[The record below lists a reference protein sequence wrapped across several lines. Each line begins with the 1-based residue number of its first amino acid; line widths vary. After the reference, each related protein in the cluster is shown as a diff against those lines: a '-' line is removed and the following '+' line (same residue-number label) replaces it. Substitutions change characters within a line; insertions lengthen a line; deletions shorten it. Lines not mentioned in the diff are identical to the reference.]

1 MPFDDE
7 SRLIEL
13 VAWRSEWD
21 AEFRALA
28 VRLAGCL
35 DERSL
40 AIDHVGSTAVPGLP
54 AKDVID
60 VQVRVAALD
69 EAALTSA
76 LASLGFRARPEPW
89 NRHESIGGG
98 ELPKLVFAPPP
109 GDRPANVHV
118 RAATA
123 PTVRY
128 ALLFRD
134 YLRADED
141 AREGW
146 AAFKHSVQSVTR
158 DLGEYGRIKSA
169 AMPLLMAS
177 AERWAAETA
186 WAPSDAGD
194 VEFSPAQS

>member
-7 SRLIEL
+7 SRLVEL
-13 VAWRSEWD
+13 VPWRSEWD
-21 AEFRALA
+21 EEFRVLA
-28 VRLAGCL
+28 ERLAGCL
-35 DERSL
+35 AERPL

-60 VQVRVAALD
+60 VQVRVAALN

-76 LASLGFRARPEPW
+76 FADLGFRARPEPW
-89 NRHESIGGG
+89 NRHESIGGS

-109 GDRPANVHV
+109 GGRPANVHV
-118 RAATA
+118 RVATA
-123 PTVRY
+123 PTMRY

-134 YLRADED
+134 YLRADGA
-141 AREGW
+141 ARDGW
-146 AAFKHSVQSVTR
+146 AAFKQAVESVTH

-194 VEFSPAQS
+194 VDFSSAGS

>member
-7 SRLIEL
+7 NRLVEL
-13 VAWRSEWD
+13 VPWRSEWD

-28 VRLAGCL
+28 ERLAGCL
-35 DERSL
+35 GKRAL
-40 AIDHVGSTAVPGLP
+40 AIDHLGSTAAPGLP

-60 VQVRVAALD
+60 VQVRVAVLD

-76 LASLGFRARPEPW
+76 LARMGFRVRPEPW
-89 NRHESIGGG
+89 NRHERSGED

-109 GDRPANVHV
+109 GGRPANVHV
-118 RAATA
+118 RTATA
-123 PTVRY
+123 PTTRY

-134 YLRADED
+134 YLRADAA
-141 AREGW
+141 ARDGW

-158 DLGEYGRIKSA
+158 NLSEYGLIKSA
-169 AMPLLMAS
+169 AMPLLMAN

-194 VEFSPAQS
+194 VDFSPAGS